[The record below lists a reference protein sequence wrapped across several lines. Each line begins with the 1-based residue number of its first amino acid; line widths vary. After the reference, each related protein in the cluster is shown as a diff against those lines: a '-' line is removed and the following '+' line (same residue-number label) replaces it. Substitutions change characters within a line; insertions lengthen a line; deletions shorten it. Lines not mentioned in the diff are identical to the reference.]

1 MTEKIIGVDLGTTFS
16 AVAAI
21 NTGTPAIL
29 PKGDQRIIPSVVGIS
44 PEGELLVGTPGRNQ
58 YIVAPER
65 TVRSIKRKMGTDERV
80 MMAGK
85 SYTPQEISA
94 LIVREMKSI
103 AEANLRQP
111 VGKAVITVPA
121 YFDDAQRQATKD
133 AGEIAGL
140 EVVRII
146 NEPTAAALAYG
157 LDREEDL
164 KVMVYDLGGGTFDVS
179 IIQLHYGI
187 VEVLS
192 TAGDNHLGGDDFD
205 ERLAELLADEFED
218 GHGIDLRQDR
228 RAWARLVR
236 AAEECKIELSD
247 QPFAWVR
254 LEYLAE
260 KDGKSLHLRRE
271 VSRQEFV
278 DLIRDL
284 VESTLGH
291 IDRALADAE
300 LSSDDIDKVL
310 LVGGSTRMP
319 FVWELVTERMEQ
331 EPHLEIN
338 PDEAVALGASVQAG
352 IIAGE
357 DINAILVDV
366 TPHSLGIETAYF
378 TYAGRV
384 VGDLYSVLIHRNTT
398 IPTTKAEVYSTLF
411 PDQDAIH
418 LKIYQ
423 GEDPKASRN
432 TLLGDFTI
440 EGLKPERPGERA
452 KVTVEFGFDVDG
464 ILHVQA
470 TDRQTGKEAGIAVEA
485 SRSRLSAEE
494 IARARERVTAR
505 DGGGEEAALDEATA
519 ALIARAR
526 RVLDGDLPPEDA
538 LAVEEL
544 IGRIRHA
551 AQQGD
556 KDAEDGFSDE
566 LVDLLFDLEA
576 EA

>member
-1 MTEKIIGVDLGTTFS
+1 VTEKIIGIDLGTTFS
-16 AVAAI
+16 AVAVIDA
-21 NTGTPAIL
+21 GTPAIL
-29 PKGDQRIIPSVVGIS
+29 PRKDQRIIPSVVGIS
-44 PEGELLVGTPGRNQ
+44 PKGEMIVGTPARNQ
-58 YIVAPER
+58 YIIAPER

-80 MMAGK
+80 QMAGK

-94 LIVREMKSI
+94 FILRELKSI
-103 AEANLRQP
+103 AEANLGQP
-111 VGKAVITVPA
+111 AEKAVITVPA
-121 YFDDAQRQATKD
+121 YFNDAQRQATKD

-140 EVVRII
+140 DVVRII

-179 IIQLHYGI
+179 VIQLHYGI
-187 VEVLS
+187 VEVLA
-192 TAGDNHLGGDDFD
+192 TAGDNQLGGDDFD
-205 ERLAELLADEFED
+205 ECLAEMLGDEFEEE
-218 GHGIDLRQDR
+218 HGIDLRENR
-228 RAWARLVR
+228 RAWARLLR

-254 LEYLAE
+254 LEYLTE

-271 VSRQEFV
+271 VARQEFV

-284 VESTLGH
+284 VEGTLGH

-319 FVWELVTERMEQ
+319 FVWDLVTERMEQ
-331 EPHLEIN
+331 MPHLEIN

-366 TPHSLGIETAYF
+366 TPHSLGIETARF
-378 TYAGRV
+378 TYGGRIL
-384 VGDLYSVLIHRNTT
+384 DDQYSVLIHRNTT

-411 PDQDAIH
+411 PDQDKIH
-418 LKIYQ
+418 LKVYQ
-423 GEDPKASRN
+423 GENPKASHN
-432 TLLGDFTI
+432 ALLGDFMI
-440 EGLKPERPGERA
+440 EGLQPPQPGERPQ
-452 KVTVEFGFDVDG
+452 VTVEFSFDVNG

-470 TDRQTGKEAGIAVEA
+470 TDRETGKETGITVEA

-494 IARARERVTAR
+494 IARARERVTAPE
-505 DGGGEEAALDEATA
+505 GAEEKVVLDETIA
-519 ALIARAR
+519 ALIARAQ
-526 RVLDGDLPPEDA
+526 RVLDTGLAPEQA
-538 LAVEEL
+538 RAIEGIIE
-544 IGRIRHA
+544 RIRHA

-556 KDAEDGFSDE
+556 HDAVDDFSDE
-566 LVDLLFDLEA
+566 LVDVLFDLEA
-576 EA
+576 